1 MMITEPYGGKIGSF
15 PESATPFPHRGG
27 VLYNIQYLNFWSA
40 ATDGSAQTSWLKDF
54 YMFMAPYVSHNPR
67 EAYVNYRDLDLG
79 ENDVVGNVTSYQAS
93 KVWGE
98 KYYKGNFQRLVMA
111 KGEVD
116 PDDYF
121 RNEQSIPPLVSSK

>member
-1 MMITEPYGGKIGSF
+1 MIADPYGGKISSF

-27 VLYNIQYLNFWSA
+27 VLYSIQYMNFWSA
-40 ATDGSAQTSWLKDF
+40 ATDGSAHTKWLKDF
-54 YMFMAPYVSHNPR
+54 YAFMAPYVSQNPR

-79 ENDVVGNVTSYQAS
+79 ENVLVGNVTSYHAG

-98 KYYKGNFQRLVMA
+98 KYYKGNFLRLAMA

-121 RNEQSIPPLVSSK
+121 RSEQSIPPLLASK